1 MSAFPPCEGNE
12 QGQHFRKDN
21 ILLVANYES
30 DVGFAWWLMENYWVE
45 LSRLF
50 EGRGAHS
57 FLIYPK
63 INEIPKSIID
73 SPIRVIAHNFEDH
86 SWEGMIALKDIIRDN
101 RIAHVYLTDKKTFD
115 LRYALLRSWGVQTI
129 VNHDHS
135 PRAPDRRS
143 LLRQIGK
150 QLIHRV
156 QSISCDHYIGVSKFV
171 RDRLVHDANI
181 PAAKVSYVLNGIDP
195 IETDHADQYYAHDR
209 FGIPRDAIIVVSTG
223 RATMY
228 KRIDAL
234 IECARRLIAGE
245 GGNRLYFLHCG
256 DGPDLHSFKRMIDA
270 YGLSTRF
277 IFAGRRTDIRNI
289 LPSCHIAIQISKGE
303 AFSLSLLEY
312 LSAGLATLASNVGGN
327 SEAVVDGKTGILFHP
342 DDLDKVVYS
351 IRKLATNSRYRRQLG
366 LAAKESVIT
375 NFSIQRM
382 NKDFTEL
389 YKNILLFSSVRHN
402 ENCVESLYS

>member
-1 MSAFPPCEGNE
+1 MSAFTQCEGNGR
-12 QGQHFRKDN
+12 GQHSCKDN

-30 DVGFAWWLMENYWVE
+30 DVGFAWWLMENYWVQ

-50 EGRGAHS
+50 ERRGAHS

-63 INEIPKSIID
+63 INEIPKRIVD
-73 SPIRVIAHNFEDH
+73 SSIRVIAHNFESH
-86 SWEGMIALKDIIRDN
+86 SWNGMRALKDIIRDN

-115 LRYALLRSWGVQTI
+115 LRYGLLRSWGVKTI

-143 LLRQIGK
+143 SLRQIGK

-181 PAAKVSYVLNGIDP
+181 PAAKVSYILNGIDP
-195 IETDHADQYYAHDR
+195 IEIDHSEQYYAHDR

-223 RATMY
+223 RATLY

-234 IECARRLIAGE
+234 IECARKLIVGE
-245 GGNRLYFLHCG
+245 GGNKLYFLHCG
-256 DGPDLHSFKRMIDA
+256 DGPDLQVFKRIIDG
-270 YGLSTRF
+270 YGLSNRF
-277 IFAGRRTDIRNI
+277 ILAGRRTDIRHI

-327 SEAVVDGKTGILFHP
+327 PEAVVDGKTGILFHP
-342 DDLDKVVYS
+342 DDLDKVIHS
-351 IRKLATNSRYRRQLG
+351 IRQLATNSRYRRQLG
-366 LAAKESVIT
+366 LAARESVKA

-382 NKDFTEL
+382 NRDFTEL
-389 YKNILLFSSVRHN
+389 YENILSSSSVL
-402 ENCVESLYS
+402 S